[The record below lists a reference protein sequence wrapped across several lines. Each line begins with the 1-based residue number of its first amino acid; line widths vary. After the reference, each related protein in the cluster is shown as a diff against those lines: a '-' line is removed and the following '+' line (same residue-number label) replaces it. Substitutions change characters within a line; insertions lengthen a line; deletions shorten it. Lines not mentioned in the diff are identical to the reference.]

1 MKLHNA
7 RPARVV
13 EHLESHL
20 YEDLEIE
27 KLLALCHYSRYHF
40 HHMFRAY
47 YGEGV
52 YAMRKRLLLEKSVR
66 QLAYAKS
73 SVTDIAFACGY
84 ENQASFNKAFK
95 KQFLCTPSHVR
106 QHLTVPIVP
115 ALSSAKLTCFEDM
128 KMQVTVIQRQATN
141 VIYARGEG
149 DYATAAGQAWGQLMP
164 FLYGNRL
171 MQAEVKTMGISHDD
185 PNITQPENIRYDA
198 CAALETQLP
207 LPDGLGQKQIAGGNY
222 AMLLHVGAYEG
233 LSETYGYALTEW
245 LPSSGYELRDAPYF
259 EVYRNRDPRRTKPEN
274 LRTEVYIPVQK

>member
-1 MKLHNA
+1 MEKSISAQSNILTASIADMRYTTMKLHNA
-7 RPARVV
+7 RLARVV

-20 YEDLEIE
+20 YEDLDIE

-40 HHMFRAY
+40 HHLFRAY

-52 YAMRKRLLLEKSVR
+52 
-66 QLAYAKS
+66 
-73 SVTDIAFACGY
+73 
-84 ENQASFNKAFK
+84 
-95 KQFLCTPSHVR
+95 
-106 QHLTVPIVP
+106 
-115 ALSSAKLTCFEDM
+115 
-128 KMQVTVIQRQATN
+128 
-141 VIYARGEG
+141 
-149 DYATAAGQAWGQLMP
+149 YATAAGQAWGQLMP

-185 PNITQPENIRYDA
+185 PNVTQPENIRYDA

-207 LPDGLGQKQIAGGNY
+207 LPDGLGKKQIAGGSY